1 MINKYLICTIFS
13 LITAVNLHSQEL
25 LRLTIEEA
33 IDLARRQSPSVVAAK
48 HSFHSA
54 YWSYRNFKANYLP
67 SMSFSTTPRFNH
79 WINAITM
86 PDGTTQFVQQNQF
99 AVDGNF
105 SLSQNIALTGGRFS
119 LSTGINR
126 LDMFGVSNSHSYNT
140 NPVSVSYQQTLW
152 GHNGLKWS
160 RKTEPLRYEYAK
172 KNYIT
177 TLEDVSISVISMFFG
192 LAMAQSNLDMAISN
206 YQKFDT
212 LYAFTEGR
220 YKIGRMSE
228 NEMLQWE
235 VRRLNEEI
243 NLQNARVYLEDNL
256 QSFRTYLGIKDT
268 IPIEA
273 VTSKIIPSLNVDPYK
288 ALELALENNPTV
300 IRMKLSEIESESN
313 VAYSKANSGLQAN
326 LHAQLGLSQT
336 SENFRT
342 AYKDPLNQ
350 QYAQIGISIPI
361 LDWGQGKG
369 RVKVAESNRRLT
381 EIQLEQE
388 RISFEQSILRL
399 VRQFNLQRNQVS
411 IAEKT
416 DYMANKRNEV
426 AQRLYML
433 GRSTI
438 LELNSAISEKDAAK
452 RNYINIL
459 QSFWSY
465 YYNLRRYTLYD
476 FEKNMLLS
484 EDYESLLK

>member
-1 MINKYLICTIFS
+1 MMNKYLICTIFS

-67 SMSFSTTPRFNH
+67 SMTFSSTPRFNH

-99 AVDGNF
+99 AVDGNL
-105 SLSQNIALTGGRFS
+105 SLSQNITLTGGRLS
-119 LSTGINR
+119 LNTGINR
-126 LDMFGVSNSHSYNT
+126 LDMLGTSNSHSYNT
-140 NPVSVSYQQTLW
+140 NPVSILYQQSLF
-152 GHNGLKWS
+152 GYNGLKWS
-160 RKTEPLRYEYAK
+160 KKTEPLRYEIAK
-172 KNYIT
+172 KNYVV
-177 TLEDVSISVISMFFG
+177 TLESVSLNVVNMFFG
-192 LAMAQSNLDMAISN
+192 LAMAQTNLDIALTN
-206 YQKFDT
+206 YQNFDT
-212 LYAFTEGR
+212 LYVFAEGR
-220 YKIGRMSE
+220 YKIGRMTES
-228 NEMLQWE
+228 EMLQWE
-235 VRRLNEEI
+235 VRRLNEET
-243 NLQNARVYLEDNL
+243 NLQNARVYLDDNL

-273 VTSKIIPSLNVDPYK
+273 VTSKTIPNMNIDPYK

-300 IRMKLSEIESESN
+300 ISMKLNEIESESY
-313 VAYSKANSGLQAN
+313 VASSKANYGFQAN
-326 LHAQLGLSQT
+326 LQAQLGLSKT
-336 SENFRT
+336 GENLRT

-350 QYAQIGISIPI
+350 QYAQIGISVPI
-361 LDWGQGKG
+361 LDWGQGRG
-369 RVKVAESNRRLT
+369 RIKVAESNRRLT

-399 VRQFNLQRNQVS
+399 VKQFNLQKNQVS

-416 DYMANKRNEV
+416 DYMANKRNDV
-426 AQRLYML
+426 AQKLYVL

-438 LELNSAISEKDAAK
+438 LDLNAAISEKDAAK
-452 RNYINIL
+452 RNYISTL
-459 QSFWSY
+459 ESFWSY
-465 YYNLRRYTLYD
+465 YYSLRRYTLYD